1 MVPHRPP
8 ALPRAREL
16 SVEAQ
21 SDARKV
27 ETLFGRIVLCFGD
40 GVAEETRVVMRGQRG
55 YMRQCFAMELVV
67 PRWYWL
73 ADLCVRFR

>member
-1 MVPHRPP
+1 M
-8 ALPRAREL
+8 
-16 SVEAQ
+16 
-21 SDARKV
+21 
-27 ETLFGRIVLCFGD
+27 FGRIVLCFGD